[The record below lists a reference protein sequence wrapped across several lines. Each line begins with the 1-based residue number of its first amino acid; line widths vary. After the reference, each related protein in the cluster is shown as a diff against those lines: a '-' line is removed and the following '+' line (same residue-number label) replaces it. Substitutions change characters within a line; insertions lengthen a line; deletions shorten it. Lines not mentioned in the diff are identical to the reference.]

1 MKPFSFPLLVIFFT
15 LSPSN
20 SQTDFVSSPSFVFKV
35 IKGVYM
41 YGTDNF
47 FLYYKSDS
55 AYDIGTIFRNT
66 YFCTQNKSNKGH
78 EINNFSCLKINRG
91 EN

>member
-1 MKPFSFPLLVIFFT
+1 
-15 LSPSN
+15 
-20 SQTDFVSSPSFVFKV
+20 
-35 IKGVYM
+35 M

-66 YFCTQNKSNKGH
+66 YFCTQNIINKGH
-78 EINNFSCLKINRG
+78 EINNFSCLKINRV